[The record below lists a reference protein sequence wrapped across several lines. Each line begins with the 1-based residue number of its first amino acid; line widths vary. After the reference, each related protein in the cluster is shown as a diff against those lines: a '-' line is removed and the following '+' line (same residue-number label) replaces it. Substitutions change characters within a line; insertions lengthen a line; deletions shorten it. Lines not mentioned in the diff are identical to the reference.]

1 MIGRLRGRL
10 VEEHLDGS
18 CVIDVGGVGYEVF
31 TPLGSLGRLSGQG
44 ASPGGV
50 APEADGPPVELH
62 IHTHVREE
70 ALVLYGFASR
80 DDRAAFRAVLGISGV
95 GPKLALAILSV
106 LDAPGLAE
114 AVATGDRARFR
125 GIPGVGKKTIERLVL
140 ELPDKLPRSVAAA
153 GRPRA
158 VPVRSASGGSGDAP
172 TSALDQVQSALVR
185 LGYKPAEAE
194 RAIAPLRGRE
204 DEPLESLIR
213 EALASF
219 V

>member
-10 VEEHLDGS
+10 IEQHLDGS

-31 TPLGSLGRLSGQG
+31 APLGSLGRLSGQG
-44 ASPGGV
+44 ASPGGA

-62 IHTHVREE
+62 IHTHVRED
-70 ALVLYGFASR
+70 ALVLYGFASKE
-80 DDRAAFRAVLGISGV
+80 DRAAFRAVLGISGV

-106 LDAPGLAE
+106 LDAQSLSE

-153 GRPRA
+153 AGPRDLPTGRTVPRT
-158 VPVRSASGGSGDAP
+158 GDASP
-172 TSALDQVQSALVR
+172 GALDQVQSALVQM
-185 LGYKPAEAE
+185 GYKPAEAE
-194 RAIAPLRGRE
+194 RAVAPLRGRE
-204 DEPLESLIR
+204 DEPLESLLR